1 MFMTLYLNIS
11 ISFLESSQAEKTLG
25 SVGKDKLGV
34 FNREKVIKCLTADYM
49 SSEESEEDEAGEFS
63 HFNVRRLPW
72 QKESFKTLKDDLE
85 KIHQESLTPQHRRQL
100 KKRKKSTT
108 PSRRKAP
115 EGCPKFVRRE
125 EDME

>member
-34 FNREKVIKCLTADYM
+34 FNREKAIKVLTADHM
-49 SSEESEEDEAGEFS
+49 SSEESEEDETGEFS

-100 KKRKKSTT
+100 KKRKQSTT
-108 PSRRKAP
+108 PLRRKAP
-115 EGCPKFVRRE
+115 EGCAKFVRRE